1 MWNENREVILI
12 LCISKEIREE
22 NTPDV
27 ELRQE
32 MRFRINI
39 KF

>member
-22 NTPDV
+22 NAPDV
-27 ELRQE
+27 ELGQE